1 MIIRNYRIE
10 SVDTEF
16 RSDNIL
22 IFDFKNKSIISKIF
36 YKIFKIF
43 GKPVTSREFIVKE
56 RLDDKDIVRYIYE
69 QQALLQHFAKRAPK
83 YLILG
88 HDAMQELKM
97 RTTYG
102 SFTVGE
108 SFDEGYIRNR
118 FAGLNVIL
126 VPTMSGALVL
136 HDICPEARPN
146 SGDNASVSSVSSITG
161 V

>member
-10 SVDTEF
+10 AVDTDF
-16 RSDNIL
+16 RTDNIL
-22 IFDFKNKSIISKIF
+22 IFDFKNKNFISKVF
-36 YKIFKIF
+36 YKIFSLF
-43 GKPVTSREFIVKE
+43 GRSVTSREFIVKE

-108 SFDEGYIRNR
+108 SFDEGYIRKR
-118 FAGLNVIL
+118 FAGLTVIL

-136 HDICPEARPN
+136 HDICPDLGRE
-146 SGDNASVSSVSSITG
+146 STEGASVSSVSSISG